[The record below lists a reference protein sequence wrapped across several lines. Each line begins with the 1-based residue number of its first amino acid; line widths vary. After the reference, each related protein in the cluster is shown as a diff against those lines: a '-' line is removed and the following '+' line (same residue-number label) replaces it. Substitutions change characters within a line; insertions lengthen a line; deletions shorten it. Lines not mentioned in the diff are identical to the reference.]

1 MAYMVTRFGGVAI
14 MSVTISISDQ
24 DIFTALRTFLIS
36 VLPSGTEVVQ
46 AQDNSVPM
54 PLGAFV
60 AMNNVGLSRL
70 STNTDT
76 YIDPVTTTGTKNVSS
91 DIEYTIQLDFYG
103 ASAADWAMI
112 VQTLFRDE
120 YGVSLFP
127 SNVVPLYADDP
138 IQIALIDGEQ
148 QYEQRWVVKA
158 VMQYNPVVSTPQD
171 FAAQLEIGLKNVDAV
186 YPP

>member
-1 MAYMVTRFGGVAI
+1 
-14 MSVTISISDQ
+14 
-24 DIFTALRTFLIS
+24 
-36 VLPSGTEVVQ
+36 
-46 AQDNSVPM
+46 M

-76 YIDPVTTTGTKNVSS
+76 YIDPVTTTGTKNASY

-120 YGVSLFP
+120 YGISLFP
-127 SNVVPLYADDP
+127 TNIVPLYADDP
-138 IQIALIDGEQ
+138 IQMALIDGEQ
-148 QYEQRWVVKA
+148 QYEQRWIVKS
-158 VMQYNPVVSTPQD
+158 VLQYNPVVSTPQD
-171 FAAQLEIGLKNVDAV
+171 FAAQLAIGLNNVDAV